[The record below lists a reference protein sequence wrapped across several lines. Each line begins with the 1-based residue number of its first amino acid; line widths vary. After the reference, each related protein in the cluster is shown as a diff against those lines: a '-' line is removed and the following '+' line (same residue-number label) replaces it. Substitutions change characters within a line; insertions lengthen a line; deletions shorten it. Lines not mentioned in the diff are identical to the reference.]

1 MFGLAVL
8 TMKNQEHKKL
18 VLDWFDAFYSMLFT
32 YIGGVIKLAPIG
44 VMFLMADCFGKYGFA
59 ILGSMA
65 KMIVSVYISVFAQIL
80 IVYCG
85 ALLIF
90 TRILPHKFLTRISKN
105 SPTSIGGEMNC
116 HLLHSVIVGM

>member
-65 KMIVSVYISVFAQIL
+65 KMIASVYISVFAQIL

-90 TRILPHKFLTRISKN
+90 TRILPHKFLIQKLILIN
-105 SPTSIGGEMNC
+105 SWKP
-116 HLLHSVIVGM
+116 VKK

>member
-1 MFGLAVL
+1 
-8 TMKNQEHKKL
+8 MKNQEHKKL